1 MVCTFYMPC
10 ITSQNVQF
18 GTPGCTGSRRLDT
31 WLCGPGEEEP
41 PDDYTGPF
49 SMRPMQNR
57 VGFEADRKRAA
68 SWLAWI
74 TFGINC
80 FFALIT
86 DCPFAGIAV
95 GLFPSVGSITFF
107 LDARNGICQLHCGKG
122 QQVSDIAS

>member
-1 MVCTFYMPC
+1 MATGKGTKSMP
-10 ITSQNVQF
+10 TDVEA
-18 GTPGCTGSRRLDT
+18 TGKVLAT
-31 WLCGPGEEEP
+31 EQAPWLCGPGEEEP

-95 GLFPSVGSITFF
+95 GLFPSIFSITFF
-107 LDARNGICQLHCGKG
+107 LDARNGICQLHCSKG
-122 QQVSDIAS
+122 QQVSDIGS